1 VERAQK
7 PFFGLLDLLCFFNA
21 RSGQPA
27 LLALLALASVLAH
40 PGAARLSI
48 HASMQAGMM
57 PAALS

>member
-1 VERAQK
+1 MERAQK
-7 PFFGLLDLLCFFNA
+7 PFLAFWICSIFWGY
-21 RSGQPA
+21 ST
-27 LLALLALASVLAH
+27 LLALLALASVPAH